1 MGDFYQVGVIST
13 LHRLD
18 TAGLARLEAELE
30 HYTRVRPVALVIPA
44 LYSEFEGPAL
54 PQILETL
61 GSIRYLR
68 RIVLSLD
75 AASEEQ
81 FALARKAV
89 SAIQTAKTSVIWQDG
104 PRLQALYE
112 QLREQHLLHADR
124 GKGRACWMSSGFV
137 LACDDC
143 DVIAMHDADITTYDP
158 EVLARLC
165 YPVAHPALGYEFC
178 KGYYPRVSG
187 GRMYGR
193 VTRLLMTP
201 LIRSL
206 YKIVGHHPILVYLDS
221 FRYILSG
228 EVAMVTDL
236 ARVVRTPS
244 DWGLEVGT
252 LGEVYRNTS
261 TQRVC
266 QVGLTNR
273 YDHKHQD
280 LSSDDQSQGLYRMS
294 IDICKSIL
302 RTLASEGVPLSPGT
316 LNALVATYL
325 RTAEDTIKRFH
336 DDAAINGL
344 AFDRQAEEIAVE
356 TFTKGI
362 RIASRH
368 YLEATPG
375 GQLIPNWNRVVSAI
389 PDFLDQLK
397 AAVEADNQ

>member
-13 LHRLD
+13 LHRLE
-18 TAGLARLEAELE
+18 TEGPARLEAELE
-30 HYTRVRPVALVIPA
+30 QYGRSRPIALVVPA

-54 PQILETL
+54 PRILETL
-61 GSIRYLR
+61 ASIRYLR
-68 RIVLSLD
+68 RIVVSLD
-75 AASEEQ
+75 AASPEQ
-81 FALARKAV
+81 FALARRAV
-89 SAIQTAKTSVIWQDG
+89 AAIPTAETSVIWQDG
-104 PRLQALYE
+104 PRVRELYGV
-112 QLREQHLLHADR
+112 LRDQHLLQAVR
-124 GKGRACWMSSGFV
+124 GKGRACWMSSGYV
-137 LACDDC
+137 LACGDC
-143 DVIAMHDADITTYDP
+143 SVIAMHDADITTYDR

-165 YPVAHPALGYEFC
+165 YPIAHPALGYEFC
-178 KGYYPRVSG
+178 KGYYPRVG
-187 GRMYGR
+187 EGRMYGR
-193 VTRLLMTP
+193 ATRLLMTP

-206 YKIVGHHPILVYLDS
+206 YKIVGYLPILVYFDS

-228 EVAMVTDL
+228 EVAMVTEL

-280 LSSDDQSQGLYRMS
+280 LSSDDQSAGLFRMS
-294 IDICKSIL
+294 IDICKSIF
-302 RTLASEGVPLSPGT
+302 RTLASEGVRLSPGT

-325 RTAEDTIKRFH
+325 RTAEDTIKRFD

-344 AFDRQAEEIAVE
+344 QFDRQAEEVAVE

-368 YLEATPG
+368 YLEGTPA

-389 PDFLDQLK
+389 PDFLDRLK
-397 AAVEADNQ
+397 AAVEADNR